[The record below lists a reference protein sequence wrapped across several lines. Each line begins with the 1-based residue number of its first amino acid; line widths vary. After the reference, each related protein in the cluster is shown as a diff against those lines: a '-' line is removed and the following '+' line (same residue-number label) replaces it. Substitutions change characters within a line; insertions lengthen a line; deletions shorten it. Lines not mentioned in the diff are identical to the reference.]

1 MTTHTYPGENWSGQL
16 AVLLEKVD
24 CGDVIRVPSEF
35 AAELVRESLAR
46 MRPSLRVEIVVQ
58 EDDPFSRG

>member
-1 MTTHTYPGENWSGQL
+1 MTTYTYPGENWSAQL
-16 AVLLEKVD
+16 AVLLERVE

-46 MRPSLRVEIVVQ
+46 KRPALCVQIVADLPQ
-58 EDDPFSRG
+58 PPPR